1 MSKAIAI
8 TRNRA
13 SEPSAALGS
22 LFAKAGLV
30 RGVETSVVLGK
41 DADHLLVIQ
50 AIAEDGLT
58 VETTPER
65 RMLLEGIRRAVE
77 QTLALQ
83 QTEENAQ

>member
-13 SEPSAALGS
+13 PEPSAALGG
-22 LFAKAGLV
+22 LFVKAGFT

-50 AIAEDGLT
+50 AIAEDGLS

-65 RMLLEGIRRAVE
+65 RMLLEGIRRAIE

-83 QTEENAQ
+83 EPKQ

>member
-1 MSKAIAI
+1 MNTKAIPI
-8 TRNRA
+8 TRNA
-13 SEPSAALGS
+13 TPSDALGG
-22 LFAKAGLV
+22 LFKRAGLV
-30 RGVETSVVLGK
+30 KGIETSIVLGA

-50 AIAEDGLT
+50 AIAEDGLS

-83 QTEENAQ
+83 EPKQ